1 MTASVK
7 GLAAAAGD
15 IRLAAA
21 AAETLAWNEGVDRDG
36 SLGAIVHAQA
46 VALHALADFGEKI
59 VSEVKG
65 SEVVI
70 GETIGR
76 INHLGE
82 TELAKAKELVKSGE
96 AALKSAAE
104 AKEEIKAQYD
114 ESFTRQVESIGRR
127 MITEMKPWLV
137 LKQTQHNRNERWVHL
152 LIGLVAGIGI
162 LSVGYGIR
170 SWQDEPATTA
180 LARCAAAPMQV
191 QIAGKST
198 GEPACKLDQL
208 LPRQLKDGPSA
219 VAKWL
224 RELWP
229 ISP

>member
-1 MTASVK
+1 MLENSKA
-7 GLAAAAGD
+7 L
-15 IRLAAA
+15 
-21 AAETLAWNEGVDRDG
+21 VD
-36 SLGAIVHAQA
+36 A
-46 VALHALADFGEKI
+46 
-59 VSEVKG
+59 
-65 SEVVI
+65 
-70 GETIGR
+70 
-76 INHLGE
+76 
-82 TELAKAKELVKSGE
+82 ELALVRATNEKAVLALRTAEE
-96 AALKSAAE
+96 AFKVAGA

-127 MITEMKPWLV
+127 MIAEMKPWVV